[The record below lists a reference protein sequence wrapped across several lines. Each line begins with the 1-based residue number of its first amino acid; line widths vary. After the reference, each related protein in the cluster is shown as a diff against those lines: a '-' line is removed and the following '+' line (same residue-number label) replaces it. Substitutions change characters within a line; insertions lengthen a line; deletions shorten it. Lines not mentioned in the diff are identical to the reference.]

1 LRRGALGVVK
11 IILEGKLPV
20 SLPLAIGAAA
30 KALSTYDPKRNVS
43 AAQERQILDFILDRG
58 KFVFRERSG
67 FAYDEVNAVFSAGA
81 EDLVDVQKRLAALRT
96 IRKSKNFEPLT
107 VSFKRIRKILEKSNG
122 KDRCAA
128 AVQVALFDRDAE
140 RELFSAGREAAIAVQ
155 AEKRA
160 GRYEQALER
169 IAGLRR
175 AVDRFFDE
183 VLVMA
188 ENQAVRKN
196 RLALLAELLRE
207 FTTVADFSEIGGD
220 ERTS

>member
-1 LRRGALGVVK
+1 MRSRHGDGSRISRAARRCWRTLRASSRRVGRCRRCDLRSLSSCRPGRSDPAQCIGCAVALADKLDSIVGCFAVGVVPTGSSDPYALRRGALGVVK

-107 VSFKRIRKILEKSNG
+107 VSFKRIRKILEKS
-122 KDRCAA
+122 
-128 AVQVALFDRDAE
+128 
-140 RELFSAGREAAIAVQ
+140 
-155 AEKRA
+155 
-160 GRYEQALER
+160 
-169 IAGLRR
+169 
-175 AVDRFFDE
+175 
-183 VLVMA
+183 
-188 ENQAVRKN
+188 
-196 RLALLAELLRE
+196 
-207 FTTVADFSEIGGD
+207 
-220 ERTS
+220 